1 MNGIR
6 HISRS
11 RVHGV
16 DYAEELETM
25 ILLGLGV
32 QEAEAKKI
40 MKDRA
45 AFIRKRAPKRLPWWR
60 DPSV

>member
-1 MNGIR
+1 
-6 HISRS
+6 
-11 RVHGV
+11 
-16 DYAEELETM
+16 M

-32 QEAEAKKI
+32 QETEAKKI
-40 MKDRA
+40 VKDRA